1 MSSYR
6 RYYLPRVSWSDVKGG
21 VWRIQPYNVTD
32 YFFIFR
38 VQNLLTSA
46 ECIIN
51 TFIPLIIIFIYA
63 YFSHRLPDMFIW
75 LFSFLLLR
83 NFIGGYHASSHIRCI
98 ILSSIVGILSIILM
112 THISSEQ
119 FIFKIILILV
129 LFVVFLSIGPILQN
143 ESYNYMEKKIRQ
155 KAICLFISFIAGILL
170 LYLLKIHYWVSLY
183 IGTVSAYVLYI
194 IEYFIRKYKASE
206 S

>member
-1 MSSYR
+1 MIEYISKLLAKSLYTDKNTEESSYEEIAILQ
-6 RYYLPRVSWSDVKGG
+6 YG
-21 VWRIQPYNVTD
+21 I
-32 YFFIFR
+32 
-38 VQNLLTSA
+38 

-129 LFVVFLSIGPILQN
+129 LFVGFLSIGPILQN
-143 ESYNYMEKKIRQ
+143 ESYTYMEKKIRQ

-194 IEYFIRKYKASE
+194 IEYFIQKYKASE

>member
-1 MSSYR
+1 MIEYISKLLAKSLYTDKNTEESSYEEIAILQ
-6 RYYLPRVSWSDVKGG
+6 YG
-21 VWRIQPYNVTD
+21 I
-32 YFFIFR
+32 
-38 VQNLLTSA
+38 

-98 ILSSIVGILSIILM
+98 ILSSIVGILSIIL
-112 THISSEQ
+112 
-119 FIFKIILILV
+119 V
-129 LFVVFLSIGPILQN
+129 LFVGFLSIGPILQN